1 MLFRLLFLLSS
12 VVSAQIITGT
22 IVSCSGWALNRL
34 PELKS
39 FLKDGEAE
47 SYHGVEIQYIH
58 GKSAKL
64 SIFHNGELQQEIPL
78 SNIPSKDL
86 MHSVMV
92 EHGFVRKT
100 DETLAKE
107 KEDTMAR
114 VAATKAESDAILAKQ
129 QHEATGTEL

>member
-1 MLFRLLFLLSS
+1 M
-12 VVSAQIITGT
+12 
-22 IVSCSGWALNRL
+22 NRL

-64 SIFHNGELQQEIPL
+64 SVFHDDELQHEIPL
-78 SNIPSKDL
+78 STIPSKDL

-100 DETLAKE
+100 DEELAKE
-107 KEDTMAR
+107 KEETMATGT
-114 VAATKAESDAILAKQ
+114 VTKAEDDSILAKQ
-129 QHEATGTEL
+129 RHEAAGTEL